1 MTPKKYQILNRKY
14 VPEKGKGRIKG
25 TKNAKKIYDDGKLV
39 GKVNQ
44 YGVEFTTQ
52 EIEDLRQ
59 AVNSVNRKAKRLKD
73 K

>member
-1 MTPKKYQILNRKY
+1 MTPKKYQNLNRKY

-52 EIEDLRQ
+52 EI
-59 AVNSVNRKAKRLKD
+59 
-73 K
+73 